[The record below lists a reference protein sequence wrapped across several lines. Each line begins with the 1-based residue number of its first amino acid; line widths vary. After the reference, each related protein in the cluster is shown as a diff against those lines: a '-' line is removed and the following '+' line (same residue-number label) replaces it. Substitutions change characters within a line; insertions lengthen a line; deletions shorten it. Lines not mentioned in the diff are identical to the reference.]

1 MKNQGSLKRCG
12 GIGDILTGIISA
24 YLSSFKKSNTEYF
37 SSEENS
43 KHLSTEINK
52 KISLICVLSCFICRE
67 AARLAFINKGIS
79 LTAPDVIKK
88 LENGKVFSKNKIVY
102 KNINPILLK
111 KYNCL

>member
-43 KHLSTEINK
+43 KQLSTEINK

-88 LENGKVFSKNKIVY
+88 LENALKDLNPY
-102 KNINPILLK
+102 KDIYEGS
-111 KYNCL
+111 KYNPNNSQKF